1 MGILRQCRLAGIAN
15 SKWIPIL
22 HEDMSKNEKDQPSGS
37 NPWLLGSYHLPA
49 PRDQRGHPRSN
60 PHVGKGT
67 RPKKNKLQKGV
78 VGVTWSTH
86 ATSKLLTRF
95 PAMILID
102 HHDSI
107 GDNWPWASFGD
118 FWHWKQNGSHL
129 WDRIQH
135 LLLVNT
141 IEMGNNDAD
150 AKKKLEP
157 CMMSHCPSFFAKV

>member
-1 MGILRQCRLAGIAN
+1 MKKINLQVQTLGFWALTICPLPETSVATLAP
-15 SKWIPIL
+15 IPTWVREHAL
-22 HEDMSKNEKDQPSGS
+22 
-37 NPWLLGSYHLPA
+37 
-49 PRDQRGHPRSN
+49 
-60 PHVGKGT
+60 
-67 RPKKNKLQKGV
+67 KKNKLQKGV

-86 ATSKLLTRF
+86 ASSIFLTRF

-150 AKKKLEP
+150 AKKNVLKLEP
-157 CMMSHCPSFFAKV
+157 CMTCPIVPVSLTKCVMVTNPSENILLIKDTTW